1 MKKITFLIILF
12 VATTVGNAQTTERSL
27 ESFTG
32 IKVSSAFNVELVEGP
47 VSAVSIEGVPEQY
60 IANVITEIKGDV
72 LNVYVKGKVKAANDM
87 RLTITYQTLKSVEV
101 SGASSVKSSTTIKAE
116 SFMIK
121 TNGASSLDLNLS
133 ATDVKL
139 SGAGASDVKLSGL
152 ATTFS
157 PSVSGAS
164 SLKAKSFQVKKV
176 SVHASGAS
184 DVDVYAAEEATGE
197 VSGASDVNVYG
208 SPSVNSFKK
217 SGAADV
223 NIEGSPVNIRLGNA
237 GVNVNDEVN
246 VTLGKSGVHV
256 DDENVTV
263 NTRNKN
269 VSVINDTTRVK
280 WGNTSILIIDDSV
293 SINRTPKKRRN
304 HWAGIDLGINGFVN
318 SSYSFDLKNDPDL
331 ENTNPK
337 EVTQFMEL
345 DYAKSWKVGINF
357 FEHFFKIKSHHFGV
371 VTGLGLEYNNYE
383 LKNNVR
389 LIADGGSFVHDN
401 VTPFNESYTWG
412 VADTTLT
419 FSKNRFKTFYI
430 NVPLMLEV
438 NTGQHKNKSF
448 HVSAGA
454 ILGYKFKTKMKYIYE
469 ENGERQKK
477 KDNQNF
483 NTNPFKVDLT
493 ARVGYGWFTVFT
505 TYSLTPLFEK
515 DRGPELHAFSVGVA
529 LLGF

>member
-12 VATTVGNAQTTERSL
+12 VVTTIGNAQKIERNL

-32 IKVSSAFNVELVEGP
+32 IKVSSAFNVELVEG
-47 VSAVSIEGVPEQY
+47 AVSSITIDGVPEQY
-60 IANVITEIKGDV
+60 IENVITEVKGEI

-87 RLTITYQTLKSVEV
+87 RLTISYQTLKSVEV
-101 SGASSVKSSTTIKAE
+101 SGASTVKANTPINAE
-116 SFMIK
+116 SFTIK
-121 TNGASSLDLNLS
+121 TNGASSLDLNLN

-139 SGAGASDVKLSGL
+139 SGSGASAVKLSGT

-157 PSVSGAS
+157 PSLSGAS
-164 SLKAKSFQVKKV
+164 SLEAKSFQTKKV
-176 SVHASGAS
+176 NVDASGAS
-184 DVDVYAAEEATGE
+184 DVNVYATEEATGE
-197 VSGASDVNVYG
+197 VSGASDVDVYG

-217 SGAADV
+217 SGAADI
-223 NIEGSPVNIRLGNA
+223 NINGVPVNIRLGNA
-237 GVNVNDEVN
+237 GVSVNDDVNVN
-246 VTLGKSGVHV
+246 LGKSGVHV
-256 DDENVTV
+256 EDDNVNV
-263 NTRNKN
+263 NAGNKN

-293 SINRTPKKRRN
+293 SINKTPKKRRN
-304 HWAGIDLGINGFVN
+304 HWAGIDLGINGFVTSGN
-318 SSYSFDLKNDPDL
+318 SFDLKNDPDL

-345 DYAKSWKVGINF
+345 DYSKSWKVGINF
-357 FEHFFKIKSHHFGV
+357 FEHFFKFKEHHFGL

-383 LKNNVR
+383 LRNNVR
-389 LIADGGSFVHDN
+389 LISDGGSYVHDN

-430 NVPLMLEV
+430 NMPLMLEV

-469 ENGERQKK
+469 ENGDRQKK